1 MVIFMGLAAI
11 SSLFSQPISAEGNKC
26 GVNVGPY
33 YGRVNQVR
41 ALAKAGGW
49 IVALG
54 TLGDCAGYG
63 SLFGNNLDVVI
74 RAYNAGQPFNE
85 AQAIAWTATLGQLD
99 SKGQMIYFM
108 PWNEPNQGGDEG
120 GSTTDGTAVV
130 AYMNALRKHLG
141 DAGLLG
147 TKVTLLSPMLNKTH
161 DDFTK
166 FLDSVGGGDAFY
178 KLASGSSINEYDN
191 KGEGDSTYIDACRN
205 SRLFN
210 NNCKYD
216 HDQVDIPSPYYALE
230 SGVTGIY
237 ANPRYEDGH
246 ISKMLSGSWSQ
257 RWADDSNFKMFAVFS
272 YDPIPLKGEPIPTWD
287 IFNAPQTKSF
297 YNNSCTPGAVTP
309 IGSFDQTRFNTW
321 LESQQPNLVEC
332 GECGFAPKDAPG
344 FCSGV
349 GRDNPAYDLSIYD
362 EYDADPDSFYVHPI
376 KGLEA
381 PYASRSVTTI
391 RNDMINQGYEAHC
404 ATPQFKIKLNQE
416 GEEWM
421 ETLLAD
427 RNEGTGGLDVRK
439 AGVVFGGDI
448 LYQLQ
453 GPAEGEKERGHEDLP
468 YRSVLTVDYRNTLLP
483 VFRDVTGKRW
493 LTTSLEEYFGFS
505 DTKIGDRSLAEIN
518 SAPINSLLSRT
529 NYCIQALT
537 ILTKQEEM
545 CLKIQDGDTNCAL
558 YPRPIPD
565 SIRHTGEQYTVKTL
579 LEDYKIQYGLNGSR
593 FEVGTADYNQLA
605 GISKFCQ
612 GMISSGNVLSTFET
626 AVKNTPLNIDR
637 AYRLGFLVTEIE
649 MIYPSVNN
657 MFSLFEH
664 PNAGF
669 LFGVK
674 NPQDAV
680 LVNAFKI
687 PDFGTNKGGAERLTE
702 PLADS
707 TAGNVFWPDAAWLTR
722 NSLMTQPEQ
731 IESEQVASDK
741 RNTLLTTALQYDVD
755 RPAAAVESDEIFC
768 NVGVGTTGVG
778 APECQDPLSRATI
791 DIVNASAQLSQAAST
806 NSPSAL
812 ALQELG
818 FDQFQAECPTL
829 GKELSTQISD
839 PATLQPVTDPSK
851 VYTTQFGADLLDK
864 LFKDSTHEID
874 KKGSEKDP
882 SFAETWR
889 DREPFGTLARKY
901 GDEDDPVDEIEDH
914 WGGLTDWGLKS
925 VFHVVNETLAT
936 KFPNDCCKDM
946 RKVKHYLV
954 YPVGYDLQ
962 TVQTVLAGSF
972 FTTDELISL
981 AEAAEEYDRIQVSG
995 DLVNFEGAKKDVTF
1009 EDNSV
1014 LSDRRVFDVPANWPI
1029 EDGNAT
1035 LCNDEGKPQIPG
1047 CVPADLTVV
1056 KGACQKIEI
1065 EERQNPGQT
1074 PPIMITRV
1082 GWKLPCTRNF
1092 GWEVVTDGETLS
1104 AGILGGKLG
1113 FYLREIQKTLNTKAS
1128 DARQYLD
1135 TCKTTEQFLRG
1146 QCGSGEGLV
1155 PTPTPDTCTWM
1166 GCSWIPPAPPVP
1178 PIGPVQ
1184 PSPGCA
1190 DHPCFTMCATRN
1202 ATGTVTVDFSWK
1214 FSSGCYC
1221 NDLSDHEL
1229 LVGGVSQGRPT
1240 CINVISS
1247 SVSNRSCSYDNQPEN
1262 VSICRKKGNFN
1273 ANPINQEACNTQNDM
1288 EICVSPIQE

>member
-1 MVIFMGLAAI
+1 MGLAILNSA
-11 SSLFSQPISAEGNKC
+11 LSQPVSAEGNKC

-33 YGRVNQVR
+33 YEQVQQVKG
-41 ALAKAGGW
+41 LTKEGGW
-49 IVALG
+49 IVML
-54 TLGDCAGYG
+54 G
-63 SLFGNNLDVVI
+63 SLGQCADYEKVFDQGLNVVL
-74 RAYNAGQPFNE
+74 RAYNAGQKFDN
-85 AQAIAWTATLGQLD
+85 AQADAWVATLGELD
-99 SKGQMIYFM
+99 TKGQKVYFM
-108 PWNEPNQGGDEG
+108 PWNEPNHQNEGGGDTAG
-120 GSTTDGTAVV
+120 AMVKAYTDYLTTQLST
-130 AYMNALRKHLG
+130 
-141 DAGLLG
+141 AGLLNS
-147 TKVTLLSPMLNKTH
+147 KVILLSPMVDKLNPTFGGQF
-161 DDFTK
+161 FTNPGSK
-166 FLDSVGGGDAFY
+166 SSFY
-178 KLASGSSINEYDN
+178 SGFSGSSINEYDHAN
-191 KGEGDSTYIDACRN
+191 GNTSYPQACTA
-205 SRLFN
+205 SPPA
-210 NNCKYD
+210 NNCEYNNAS
-216 HDQVDIPSPYYALE
+216 VGIPGPYFALE
-230 SGVTGIY
+230 SGVAGTGEPPVYNDSHIRRMLDKSWTTGS
-237 ANPRYEDGH
+237 AGGWSGDG
-246 ISKMLSGSWSQ
+246 
-257 RWADDSNFKMFAVFS
+257 AFNMFAIFS
-272 YDPIPLKGEPIPTWD
+272 YDPHRPGDWEIYS
-287 IFNAPQTKSF
+287 APQTTSF
-297 YNNSCTPGAVTP
+297 YKSTCTVGTVQNGATVNQTLLTNWM
-309 IGSFDQTRFNTW
+309 GSKKDE
-321 LESQQPNLVEC
+321 LEKCASGC
-332 GECGFAPKDAPG
+332 GYAPKGRPDLCDAA
-344 FCSGV
+344 
-349 GRDNPAYDLSIYD
+349 GRNDPFDLSIYD
-362 EYDADPDSFYVHPI
+362 DYDADPDSFYVHPI
-376 KGLEA
+376 KGLEV

-416 GEEWM
+416 GEAWM
-421 ETLLAD
+421 ETLLAN
-427 RNEGTGGLDVRK
+427 RNIGTSGLDVRPE
-439 AGVVFGGDI
+439 GVVFGGDL
-448 LYQLQ
+448 LYQLE
-453 GPAEGEKERGHEDLP
+453 PASGRGHEDLP
-468 YRSVLTVDYRNTLLP
+468 YRSVLTVDYRNTLMP

-505 DTKIGDRSLAEIN
+505 DIKIGDQSLAEIN
-518 SAPINSLLSRT
+518 SAPINSLLSRQK
-529 NYCIQALT
+529 YCAQALT

-545 CLKIQDGDTNCAL
+545 CQKLNDSSKCAL
-558 YPRPIPD
+558 YLRPIPD
-565 SIRHTGEQYTVKTL
+565 SSFPRYTVKTL
-579 LEDYKIQYGLNGSR
+579 LDAYKSIFDSKLDDYEIYEEDEDGNRTYFTYNSQKGL
-593 FEVGTADYNQLA
+593 D
-605 GISKFCQ
+605 KFCL
-612 GMISSGNVLSTFET
+612 GMVSKKDLDENFIT
-626 AVKNTPLNIDR
+626 AVKNAPLNIDR

-649 MIYPSVNN
+649 MIYPSTNN

-674 NPQDAV
+674 NPKDAV

-741 RNTLLTTALQYDVD
+741 RNTLLTAALQYDVD

-791 DIVNASAQLSQAAST
+791 DIVNASAQLSQAASAD
-806 NSPSAL
+806 SPTAL
-812 ALQELG
+812 ELQNQG
-818 FDQFQAECPTL
+818 FHQFQAECPTL